1 MVQTSLR
8 FITGEEWVVTG
19 ENLLS
24 GSHLTC
30 DSAGCPA
37 MGDRAVHS
45 LWDQLLTQA
54 FWAVSSAA
62 HYFRGLWTAWPMG
75 ARFAR
80 FEQGGGH
87 HVDLSIRI
95 STLIWIS
102 RGIHTALYV
111 GEQWAYSCI
120 SFTSSLISFTDR
132 ADGPSFY
139 SLYQPAKRL

>member
-8 FITGEEWVVTG
+8 FITGEEWGVTG
-19 ENLLS
+19 ESLS
-24 GSHLTC
+24 GSHRIRV
-30 DSAGCPA
+30 SAGCPA
-37 MGDRAVHS
+37 MGSRAVHS

-62 HYFRGLWTAWPMG
+62 HYFRGLWTAWPPG

-87 HVDLSIRI
+87 HVDVNIRI

-102 RGIHTALYV
+102 SGIHTAVYV
-111 GEQWAYSCI
+111 REQWAL
-120 SFTSSLISFTDR
+120 LIYFIYIFSYFIYRQSRRTKFLR
-132 ADGPSFY
+132 HV
-139 SLYQPAKRL
+139 PAKRR